1 MLEVKQK
8 PNFMMLTYDFM
19 FKAVFANEKNIEIL
33 TKLISDYFNIDID
46 KIQGK
51 VRIMNSELIKNNKY
65 DKKKCVDII
74 VELNEKEIL
83 NIEMNTN
90 KFDSELATIERNTA
104 YICKIFSEQYRSGD
118 KYNKTKICIQINVNN
133 FGISGEKEG
142 KSIFM
147 LRDEKGENELT
158 KNLEIHYV
166 NMEYINEMCYN
177 KFTESSLVK
186 WVRLLKSKSME
197 ELKMRSEFM
206 DNNMRE
212 NFVSEVERI
221 SNDEH
226 IIGLYNAELEDEI
239 MKNTIRECSLEDG
252 IKEGIEQKQNE
263 LQNIPTVE
271 QGKEAFINNVQSM
284 HEEKKEEKKEG
295 VNFLF
300 IITLQLNI

>member
-1 MLEVKQK
+1 MITKQQK
-8 PNFMMLTYDFM
+8 SNFMMLTYDFM
-19 FKAVFANEKNIEIL
+19 FKAVFANEKNIKVL

-90 KFDSELATIERNTA
+90 KYDSELATIERNTA

-118 KYNKTKICIQINVNN
+118 KYNKTKRCVQINFNN

-147 LRDEKGENELT
+147 LRDEEGENELT
-158 KNLEIHYV
+158 KNLEIHYI

-177 KFTESSLVK
+177 EFTESSLVK

-206 DNNMRE
+206 DNEMKE
-212 NFVSEVERI
+212 DFISEVERL
-221 SNDEH
+221 SNDKH
-226 IIGLYNAELEDEI
+226 IIGLYDAELEDEI
-239 MKNTIRECSLEDG
+239 MKNTIRECSLE
-252 IKEGIEQKQNE
+252 EGIEQNKKEVIINMLKDNMDINLISKYTNTDVDKIQEIKQN
-263 LQNIPTVE
+263 
-271 QGKEAFINNVQSM
+271 S
-284 HEEKKEEKKEG
+284 EG
-295 VNFLF
+295 L
-300 IITLQLNI
+300 L